1 MTLLTSLLFTWLAV
15 FGEVTVELPSAEE
28 QIQESSD
35 TGDTIVLL
43 QGMGRGCASLWVL
56 DTRLQSAGYRTLN
69 FPYVAHSRSIEEM
82 ALQFLE
88 FLRERVEQFPYHI
101 VAHSLGT
108 LIARAAFEQELPPG
122 LGRVVLIAPPN
133 EPTGLLRLLK
143 ENPVYQ
149 WFTGSSGQQVAS
161 DEFYE
166 NLPPPPVEFAIIAG
180 DRGQEF
186 TLTEP
191 NDGVITVAS
200 TRLPGM
206 ADWIVMP
213 HAHNFLANSRRVA
226 ALCVS
231 FLEKGSFNREEV
243 SEERAAGEQPRE
255 YREEPSP

>member
-1 MTLLTSLLFTWLAV
+1 MTLLTPILLTWLAV
-15 FGEVTVELPSAEE
+15 FGEVTAELPSSEE
-28 QIQESSD
+28 QVGEVRDQ
-35 TGDTIVLL
+35 GDTIVLL
-43 QGMGRGCASLWVL
+43 QGMGRGTASLWVL

-69 FPYVAHSRSIEEM
+69 FPYVAHSRSIEEL
-82 ALQFLE
+82 ADQFLD
-88 FLRERVEQFPYHI
+88 FLQERVEQAPYHI

-108 LIARAAFEQELPPG
+108 LITRAAFEHALPAG

-133 EPTGLLRLLK
+133 EPTGLLRVLK

-166 NLPPPPVEFAIIAG
+166 TLPLPPVEFAIIAG

-186 TLTEP
+186 TLTEA

-231 FLEKGSFNREEV
+231 FLETGAFDRDAL
-243 SEERAAGEQPRE
+243 SEEKMRGAPL
-255 YREEPSP
+255 EEEKQAE